1 MSLQLHFKTAFKDAT
16 YFMVLMNHNKTDIRV
31 MKVPV
36 TVYPKVMKASLEMK
50 VPVGDVVKQEIPII
64 NNSDTKDWVIKV
76 QWVTD

>member
-1 MSLQLHFKTAFKDAT
+1 
-16 YFMVLMNHNKTDIRV
+16 MVLMNHNKTDIRV